1 VNIQDLQAEIN
12 AIDQETA
19 QLENSEGQSIVKKLL
34 NIIERLASSNN
45 AQESELQKLRD
56 EINRLKGE
64 QGKPDI
70 KANKK
75 KDGDISSEAERK
87 EAEANAKKDLE
98 NGDGES
104 GENTDKKKKRQ
115 REPKLPK
122 IIITREQDCPLD
134 KTGLPDDLVFKYH
147 EDVVVQ
153 DLIIITNNVKY
164 RREVY
169 YSPSNNKTYRGELP
183 IDVRGKGEYGPGIRT
198 LIPIL
203 KSEGNMSEKRILGF
217 FRNFG
222 IEVSATYI
230 SQQWTG
236 GYELFHQEKSDL
248 YRSGITASTYVQ
260 IDDTS
265 ARVNGIN
272 QYCQIVCSPLF
283 TAYFTTPKKD
293 RLTVLSVLT
302 DFMPQQY
309 LYNQQAKLLLDTFKL
324 ADKARVAID
333 TQLPFDAVMN
343 ESEFKAHLAL
353 INTLGIRQSVHLTEA
368 CAIAFYQQQTDFP
381 VIERLLADDA
391 PQFKRLTL
399 FLCLCWIH
407 DARHYKKLKPFIAR
421 HQQALADFRSLYWA
435 YYTELLKYKHA
446 PTPDKKAWLS
456 KRFDELFATTT
467 DYEEMNDR
475 IAKTLAK
482 KIELMQVLELPSLP
496 LHNNEAELGARVQ
509 ARARDVSFQTR
520 SEKGTLIKDTF
531 MTINQTAKKLGVSF
545 YDYVYDRV
553 TGQFELPSLADL
565 ITQNAQAMQA

>member
-1 VNIQDLQAEIN
+1 MNIQDLQAEIN
-12 AIDQETA
+12 AIDQTTA
-19 QLENSEGQSIVKKLL
+19 ELENSEGQSIVKKLL
-34 NIIERLASSNN
+34 NIIELLASSNN
-45 AQESELQKLRD
+45 AQEIELQHLRD

-87 EAEANAKKDLE
+87 EAEANAKKDIE

-115 REPKLPK
+115 RDPKLPK

-134 KTGLPDDLVFKYH
+134 KTDLPDDLVFKYH

-183 IDVRGKGEYGPGIRT
+183 LDVRGKGEYGPGIRT

-302 DFMPQQY
+302 DFMPAQF
-309 LYNQQAKLLLDTFKL
+309 LYNEQAKLLLNTFKL

-333 TQLPFDAVMN
+333 ESVPFNVVMN

-353 INTLGIRQSVHLTEA
+353 INIGIRQSVHLTEA
-368 CAIAFYQQQTDFP
+368 CGIAYYQQQTDFP

-391 PQFKRLTL
+391 PQFKLLTL

-407 DARHYKKLKPFIAR
+407 DARHYKKLKPFIVR

-435 YYTELLKYKHA
+435 YYTELLKYKHD
-446 PTPDKKAWLS
+446 PTPDKKEWLS
-456 KRFDELFATTT
+456 KRFDELFASTT
-467 DYEEMNDR
+467 DYEELNDR

-482 KIELMQVLELPSLP
+482 KIELLQVLELPTLP

-531 MTINQTAKKLGVSF
+531 MTVNQTAKKLGVSF

-553 TGQFELPSLADL
+553 AGRFVLLSLADL
-565 ITQNAQAMQA
+565 ITQKAQAMQA